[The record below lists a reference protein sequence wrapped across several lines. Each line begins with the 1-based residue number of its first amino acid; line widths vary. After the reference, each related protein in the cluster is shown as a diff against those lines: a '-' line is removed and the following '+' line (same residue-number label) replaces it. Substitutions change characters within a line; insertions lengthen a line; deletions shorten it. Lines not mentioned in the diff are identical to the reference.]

1 MIFFLLSVPRVF
13 NFSRVAESKQMSD
26 AWQNTRRMGI
36 EIGEFSSLVRYRP
49 RSHKDEIR
57 HERWDGA
64 FEHRS
69 VAEDDVLVVDFNH
82 VTRLDHYI
90 VQFYSH
96 QYNNKLTRK
105 KTRKIRSVVDIP
117 PVYFGCDGGGRWCCE
132 GFRFTHR
139 VAVND
144 VVVVDQPGVDGDKVG
159 DKTGY
164 TAFEHGAIPADHVLQ
179 VDIRLVRLVHH

>member
-1 MIFFLLSVPRVF
+1 MIFFFLSVPRVF

-105 KTRKIRSVVDIP
+105 KKREK
-117 PVYFGCDGGGRWCCE
+117 FGPSSIFRLFISGVMEGGAC
-132 GFRFTHR
+132 
-139 VAVND
+139 
-144 VVVVDQPGVDGDKVG
+144 
-159 DKTGY
+159 
-164 TAFEHGAIPADHVLQ
+164 VL
-179 VDIRLVRLVHH
+179 

>member
-105 KTRKIRSVVDIP
+105 KNEKNSVRRR
-117 PVYFGCDGGGRWCCE
+117 YSACL
-132 GFRFTHR
+132 FR
-139 VAVND
+139 V
-144 VVVVDQPGVDGDKVG
+144 
-159 DKTGY
+159 
-164 TAFEHGAIPADHVLQ
+164 
-179 VDIRLVRLVHH
+179 